1 MLGLSLRRISAPL
14 ATFLFM
20 VHCGHLSAAWP
31 WAEAMEF
38 FSENLVF
45 FQKMVGKLF
54 FLDL

>member
-1 MLGLSLRRISAPL
+1 MSGLSLRRISAPL

-38 FSENLVF
+38 FSENLEF
-45 FQKMVGKLF
+45 FQKMVGKIIF
-54 FLDL
+54 